1 MGKDDYR
8 AEAIAVS
15 IFEYDEEKHMKNER
29 EEGREELARML
40 KSLMDAGETEAL
52 ERALSDRGYRES
64 LYHEY
69 MHGDSDKK
77 K

>member
-15 IFEYDEEKHMKNER
+15 IFEYEEKHMKNER

>member
-1 MGKDDYR
+1 M
-8 AEAIAVS
+8 S